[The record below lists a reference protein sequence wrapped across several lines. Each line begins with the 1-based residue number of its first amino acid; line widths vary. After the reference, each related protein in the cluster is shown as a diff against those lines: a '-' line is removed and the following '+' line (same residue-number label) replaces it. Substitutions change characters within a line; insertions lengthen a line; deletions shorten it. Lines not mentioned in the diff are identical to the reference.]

1 MIVIILLAF
10 ILLIWI
16 MIFMAGW
23 AISFK
28 STWEDFWYY
37 FPPTIVIFATL
48 LLLFFGYSIFIIMS
62 IIIKEMG

>member
-1 MIVIILLAF
+1 
-10 ILLIWI
+10 
-16 MIFMAGW
+16 MAGW